1 MNKILGYLSA
11 ALLAVA
17 TTACNGAEGEV
28 FKIGVIGATTSH
40 VPAFV
45 KTINDPKGDELYQGF
60 EVTGVYPGGAPDNPD
75 SWNRVTEYT
84 EFCKDAGLTVY
95 STVEE
100 LVANVDGILL
110 ESVDGRLHL
119 EQARPVFAAKKPIFI
134 DKPIG
139 GSLWEVLEIYR
150 LAEEAGSPIFSSSSL
165 RYVKAY
171 QEAREGESSVGEILG
186 ADATSPAPL
195 EPHHPSLYWYG
206 IHGVESLF
214 TVLGPECK
222 SVSRTGTTACD
233 VVVGIWD
240 GKRVGTFRGIRKGA
254 APYSC
259 RVFGENGMANV
270 GDYEGY
276 VPLVEQI
283 CKFFQSGVSPVDKE
297 ETINIYAFMTAA
309 DMSRREKGKQ
319 VELEE
324 AIEEAEEEEV
334 LTVELTTTAVSEVV
348 WKDGENEKTVDYHDL
363 GKLVEEA
370 LEEHDTVRYI
380 LDTRA
385 GIPYDT
391 GIKIMDQLSDA
402 RLANYLY

>member
-1 MNKILGYLSA
+1 M
-11 ALLAVA
+11 
-17 TTACNGAEGEV
+17 
-28 FKIGVIGATTSH
+28 
-40 VPAFV
+40 
-45 KTINDPKGDELYQGF
+45 
-60 EVTGVYPGGAPDNPD
+60 
-75 SWNRVTEYT
+75 
-84 EFCKDAGLTVY
+84 
-95 STVEE
+95 
-100 LVANVDGILL
+100 
-110 ESVDGRLHL
+110 
-119 EQARPVFAAKKPIFI
+119 
-134 DKPIG
+134 IG

-370 LEEHDTVRYI
+370 LEEYDTVRYI
-380 LDTRA
+380 LDNRE

-391 GIKIMDQLSDA
+391 VIKIMDQLSDA